1 MGYGLWT
8 SSLGNDYDSRCL
20 STEPDEYRL
29 EQILQDFEQ
38 YTVKGMKDRQ
48 VPGMAVAVVRGNETI
63 YLKGFGVRKINST
76 DPVTPNTIFQIGSTT
91 KGFTATLVGTLV
103 DEGLIKWD
111 DRVIDHLPDFQMYD
125 PWVTHEFTVTDL
137 MAMRSGLATG
147 SGEGLC
153 GMGFNR
159 SFLMHSLRYMQP
171 ETSFRSA
178 YAYQNLPFLWAA
190 ALVENKTGKS
200 WVENIQEKIFS
211 PLNMSDSSTDQRS
224 FQQAQDVAYL
234 HVKKNGKI
242 VALPMDQNSTDWVY
256 TIGPAGGINSNI
268 EDMVKWLCL
277 QMNNGSYESRQLLS
291 KNTIQY
297 LQSPKTVMNTI
308 STKNN
313 AYYCQGWMYMEA
325 CPYPIVFHKGG
336 TQGHSAIMAFVPQAK
351 IGIVILSNVY
361 GDSLPDYLMFR
372 FLDLYFSNNAWDDVL
387 EALKPMNTSKV
398 QANAS
403 TSMQTDSP
411 LAARPLETYVGNYSN
426 QTLGIINISQDNGIL
441 ILYAGPGKLKI
452 PLMPLEGDNFSLSK
466 TGAGPVAA
474 FLVVD
479 ENKMEGVEIRGG
491 RLFDLFGNNIWFQHT
506 ND

>member
-1 MGYGLWT
+1 M
-8 SSLGNDYDSRCL
+8 
-20 STEPDEYRL
+20 

-190 ALVENKTGKS
+190 ALVENKIGKS
-200 WVENIQEKIFS
+200 WEENIQEKIFS

-224 FQQAQDVAYL
+224 FQLAQDVAYL

-277 QMNNGSYESRQLLS
+277 QMNNGSHESRQLLS